1 MVGERPEVTLAPEL
15 LEQSGRTLDVREQ
28 EGHRAAWELSHDGSR
43 DEAYDR
49 MGWMTKVAS

>member
-15 LEQSGRTLDVREQ
+15 LEQSGRTLDVREE
-28 EGHRAAWELSHDGSR
+28 EGHRAAGELSHDGSR

>member
-1 MVGERPEVTLAPEL
+1 MVRERPEVPLASEL
-15 LEQSGRTLDVREQ
+15 LKQSGRPLDVREE
-28 EGHRAAWELSHDGSR
+28 EGNRAAGELSHDESR